1 MILRLLEVARDR
13 AGTAVLELAFVLPLL
28 VIVLLAVLQ
37 FGIFFYEYVLIENS
51 AVLGVRTL
59 LANRPVAQASN
70 TCPTSGFGSPYSAT
84 TSAIIAAAGG
94 LPVPLTTNNITLT
107 VGGTTCTTDP
117 ACSTALCSAYAA
129 TGAYSVASNW
139 TAETASVTVTY
150 PSCLTLLPVG
160 WVPGNFCPGGH
171 LTSTVTQRVN

>member
-70 TCPTSGFGSPYSAT
+70 TCPTSGFGSPYTSTRNAINAATASLPSA
-84 TSAIIAAAGG
+84 
-94 LPVPLTTNNITLT
+94 VRITLT
-107 VGGTTCTTDP
+107 VGGTACTTDA
-117 ACSTALCSAYAA
+117 ACSTALCGAYAF

-160 WVPGNFCPGGH
+160 WVPGNFCPGGN